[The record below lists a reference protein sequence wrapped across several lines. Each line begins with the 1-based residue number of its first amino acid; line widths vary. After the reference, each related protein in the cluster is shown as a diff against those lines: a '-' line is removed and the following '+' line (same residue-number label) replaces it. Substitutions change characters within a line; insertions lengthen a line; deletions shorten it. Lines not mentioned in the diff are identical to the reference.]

1 MVEERNVARK
11 GVVQMVFTK
20 SKDAKNV
27 RRRQRN
33 KEVNELLGDSR
44 RTEERKSKNV
54 IVGTMVAC
62 RHVQTR

>member
-44 RTEERKSKNV
+44 RTEECKNKNV